1 MGSGTRLSVNTVM
14 THTVEQVHQLAAT
27 WKCSQDEHWVII
39 QYISAYMYFNYRK
52 TQFIL

>member
-27 WKCSQDEHWVII
+27 
-39 QYISAYMYFNYRK
+39 
-52 TQFIL
+52 